1 VTSSNASVFGVAAGS
16 GVPPRYI
23 NEVIGV
29 TKAYTTRVGEGP
41 FPTELHGELGEQFRE
56 RGAEFGA
63 TTGRPR
69 RCGWLDAVACRY
81 VSELNGFDSLAITKL
96 DVLSGQKVLRVCV
109 AYEHKGK
116 RIERFP
122 SELGVLSECKP
133 VYEEHR
139 GWTEDITG
147 ARKFADLPKAA
158 RDYVMEMERL
168 LGAPAR
174 IVSVGPEREELIIR
188 S

>member
-1 VTSSNASVFGVAAGS
+1 V
-16 GVPPRYI
+16 
-23 NEVIGV
+23 GV

-41 FPTELHGELGEQFRE
+41 FPTELAGELGDQFRE

-96 DVLSGQKVLRVCV
+96 DVLSGQKVLKVCV
-109 AYEHKGK
+109 AYEHDGK
-116 RIERFP
+116 RIDRFP
-122 SELGVLSECKP
+122 SDIGALGRCKP
-133 VYEEHR
+133 VYEEHK
-139 GWTEDITG
+139 GWNEDVTG
-147 ARKFADLPKAA
+147 ARKFEELPKAA
-158 RDYVMEMERL
+158 QAYVSEVERL

-174 IVSVGPEREELIIR
+174 MVSVGPERDQVIIR
-188 S
+188 PGSQA